1 MSTREEILIEK
12 KQAMALTPFT
22 ITEEEEEDFKTLCET
37 HYGRASA
44 TPFQPPP
51 TPPPW
56 ERGKPAPRPAKDII
70 ARHVGLKQKPTR
82 TVRGVKVEI
91 TSYQEFL
98 AQTES
103 AKIEICTD
111 SMYPLEEAEKRMLTD
126 KLLSSF
132 YQEITRRLKEQT
144 EKLTREQIDL
154 AITLAYRRTCEERIR
169 RYFNILSTPELIN
182 YYKPEMERAST
193 ISLIACRT
201 PDDPR
206 ATVDRDTTIRLINN
220 MCTRNYKFPYNIESV
235 ELQTLDSEIRVE
247 STRYITTIAGVRR
260 HMDETTITITRPV
273 EPKVPEGG
281 RELLIEY
288 LKRYK
293 RDILRQTRTAEQLEY
308 IALDI
313 FTEQLKRTITSHIQA
328 FCKPLP
334 MPVVTKEVTFKNIRQ
349 LLQEENVI
357 ARSELHQILISA
369 MEQMKIE
376 IPLPAPLIPQ
386 PLCPL
391 NVEVLYTDEFTN
403 PQLITKL
410 GAEGEHEI
418 VEELL
423 SQRIKKMTIKITA
436 CTDTCP
442 ALQCLLT
449 ATAPQIVDMLIET
462 TVKRLRF
469 IQI

>member
-12 KQAMALTPFT
+12 KRAMAFTPFT
-22 ITEEEEEDFKTLCET
+22 ITKEEEEDFKTICET

-44 TPFQPPP
+44 TPFELPPA
-51 TPPPW
+51 PPPW
-56 ERGKPAPRPAKDII
+56 ERGKPAPRPVKDII
-70 ARHVGLKQKPTR
+70 ARHVGLKQRPTR
-82 TVRGVKVEI
+82 TVRGIKVDI

-103 AKIEICTD
+103 TKMEICRD
-111 SMYPLEEAEKRMLTD
+111 SMYPLEEAEKRMLAD

-132 YQEITRRLKEQT
+132 YKEIIRRLEEQT
-144 EKLTREQIDL
+144 EELTREQIDL
-154 AITLAYRRTCEERIR
+154 AITLAYRRACEERIR
-169 RYFNILSTPELIN
+169 RYFNIITTPELIN
-182 YYKPEMERAST
+182 YYKPEIEEVST
-193 ISLIACRT
+193 ISLIACYT

-206 ATVDRDTTIRLINN
+206 VTVDRDTTIRLINN

-235 ELQTLDSEIRVE
+235 ELQTLDSEVRVE

-273 EPKVPEGG
+273 EPKIPEGR

-293 RDILRQTRTAEQLEY
+293 RDILRQTRTTTQLEH

-313 FTEQLKRTITSHIQA
+313 FTEELKRAITSHIQA

-334 MPVVTKEVTFKNIRQ
+334 IPVVTKEVTFRDIRR

-357 ARSELHQILISA
+357 ARSELHKILISA
-369 MEQMKIE
+369 MEQMKID

-418 VEELL
+418 VEELI

-449 ATAPQIVDMLIET
+449 ATTPQTIDMLIET
-462 TVKRLRF
+462 TLKRLRF